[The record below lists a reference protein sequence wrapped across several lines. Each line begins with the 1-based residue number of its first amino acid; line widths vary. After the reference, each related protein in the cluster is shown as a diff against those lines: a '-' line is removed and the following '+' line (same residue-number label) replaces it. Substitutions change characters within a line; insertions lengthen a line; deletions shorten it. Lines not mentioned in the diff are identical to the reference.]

1 MSKNPDQAPGVTP
14 ALSIRSL
21 SKRFGGALALD
32 AVSLDV
38 AVGEVHGL
46 LGQNGSG
53 KSTLIKVLSGFHA
66 PEPGASLQIYGRQTD
81 LPINPADPGRR
92 RIAFVHQNLALIPT
106 LSVLENLR
114 LEDFATKTSA
124 FIDWRAETRRARDDF
139 ARFGLDIDPRRPL
152 SDLRQVERA
161 MVAIIRAFSSLND
174 ANTDG
179 QGAGILV
186 LDEPTPF
193 LPRDGVEQLFS
204 LVRSITAKGASVIFV
219 SHDIDEVV
227 EITDR
232 VTVLRDGRVSGT
244 LTSANAV
251 HSDFVELIIGRKVD
265 LYQTRHRDLSQKPV
279 TARLSGLSGAV
290 VRDFDLTLHEGEVVG
305 LTGLIGSGFDEVPYL
320 VFGAARAETGTLE
333 IAGVSSPAAAMTPH
347 LAMAKG
353 LALLPADRL
362 ARAGVGELSAA
373 DNLTLPIL
381 DRFRSTLGLDWSRIR
396 TWSADQCTAY
406 EVRPNRPDLALR
418 NFSGGNQQ
426 KVLMAKWLQNNPAL
440 LMLDEPTQGVDVGAR
455 QKIFEA
461 LDSAKA
467 KGTAI
472 LCASSDAEQLA
483 QLCDRVLVFSKGRVI
498 AELKGQD
505 ISKDAITERCLL
517 SASLHTNT
525 IVQGTT
531 A

>member
-1 MSKNPDQAPGVTP
+1 MTKTADVAPGETP
-14 ALSIRSL
+14 ALSIRNL

-32 AVSLDV
+32 TVALDV

-53 KSTLIKVLSGFHA
+53 KSTLIKILSGFHV
-66 PEPGASLQIYGRQTD
+66 PEPGASLSVYGRKVD
-81 LPINPADPGRR
+81 LPIGTTDPMRR
-92 RIAFVHQNLALIPT
+92 RIAFVHQNLALIPA

-114 LEDFATKTSA
+114 LEELAARNST

-139 ARFGLDIDPRRPL
+139 ARFDLEIDPRRPL
-152 SDLRQVERA
+152 SELRQVERA
-161 MVAIIRAFSSLND
+161 MVAIVRAFCSLS
-174 ANTDG
+174 AAASDG

-232 VTVLRDGRVSGT
+232 VTVLRDGQVSGT
-244 LTSANAV
+244 LKSSQAGHA
-251 HSDFVELIIGRKVD
+251 DFVELIIGRKVE
-265 LYQTRHRDLSQKPV
+265 LYQTRHRDLSDKPV
-279 TARLSGLSGAV
+279 AARLTGLRGAI
-290 VRDFDLTLHEGEVVG
+290 VRDVDISLREGEVVG

-320 VFGAARAETGTLE
+320 AFGATTAMAGMVEMAGITFPAE
-333 IAGVSSPAAAMTPH
+333 AMTPD
-347 LAMAKG
+347 AAIAQGM
-353 LALLPADRL
+353 ALLPADRL

-381 DRFRSTLGLDWSRIR
+381 GRFRGALGLDWGRIR
-396 TWSADQCTAY
+396 TWSAEQCSAY

-426 KVLMAKWLQNNPAL
+426 KVLMAKWLQNQPRL

-461 LDSAKA
+461 LDAAKA

-483 QLCDRVLVFSKGRVI
+483 QLCDRVLVFSKGAVI
-498 AELKGQD
+498 AELKGSE
-505 ISKDAITERCLL
+505 ISKDAINERCLL
-517 SASLHTNT
+517 SASLHPNRTL
-525 IVQGTT
+525 QGKP

>member
-1 MSKNPDQAPGVTP
+1 VSKITDPAPGETP
-14 ALSIRSL
+14 ALSIRNL

-32 AVSLDV
+32 QVSLDV
-38 AVGEVHGL
+38 AAGEVHGL

-53 KSTLIKVLSGFHA
+53 KSTLIRVLSGFHV
-66 PEPGASLQIYGRQTD
+66 PEPGAEIEVYGRRMD
-81 LPINPADPGRR
+81 LPIDTTDPSRR
-92 RIAFVHQNLALIPT
+92 RIVFVHQNLGLIPS

-114 LEDFATKTSA
+114 LEEFAAKTKA
-124 FIDWRAETRRARDDF
+124 FIDWPAETRRARDDF
-139 ARFGLDIDPRRPL
+139 DRFGLKIDPRRRL

-161 MVAIIRAFSSLND
+161 MVAIVRAFCSLN
-174 ANTDG
+174 AVAADG
-179 QGAGILV
+179 QGAGIMV

-204 LVRSITAKGASVIFV
+204 LIRSIKAKGASVIFV

-232 VTVLRDGRVSGT
+232 VTVLRDGQVSGT
-244 LTSANAV
+244 LRSSEASHSAY
-251 HSDFVELIIGRKVD
+251 VELIIGRKVE
-265 LYQTRHRDLSQKPV
+265 LYQTRYRDLSDKPIV
-279 TARLSGLSGAV
+279 ARLLGLRGNI
-290 VRDFDLTLHEGEVVG
+290 VRNVDITLREGEVVG

-320 VFGAARAETGTLE
+320 VFGAVRAEAGTVE
-333 IAGVSSPAAAMTPH
+333 IAGASNPAKTMTPH
-347 LAMAKG
+347 AAIAKG

-362 ARAGVGELSAA
+362 ARAGVADLSAT

-381 DRFRSTLGLDWSRIR
+381 SRFRAALGLDWPAMR
-396 TWSADQCTAY
+396 TWSAGQCAIY
-406 EVRPNRPDLALR
+406 EVRPNRPDFELR

-426 KVLMAKWLQNNPAL
+426 KVLMAKWLQNHPSL

-461 LDSAKA
+461 LDAAKA

-483 QLCDRVLVFSKGRVI
+483 QLCDRVLVFSRGAVI
-498 AELKGQD
+498 AELKGSE
-505 ISKDAITERCLL
+505 ISKDAITERCLQ
-517 SASLHTNT
+517 SASLHTNKILQEIPT
-525 IVQGTT
+525 
-531 A
+531 

>member
-1 MSKNPDQAPGVTP
+1 MNKTGDQAPGETP

-32 AVSLDV
+32 TVSLDV

-53 KSTLIKVLSGFHA
+53 KSTLIKVLSGFHV
-66 PEPGASLQIYGRQTD
+66 PEPGATLHVYGRQVD
-81 LPINPADPGRR
+81 LPIDTTDPSRR
-92 RIAFVHQNLALIPT
+92 RIAFVHQNLGLIPT

-114 LEDFATKTSA
+114 LEEFATKNSA
-124 FIDWRAETRRARDDF
+124 FIDWRAETRRAREDF

-152 SDLRQVERA
+152 SELRQVERA
-161 MVAIIRAFSSLND
+161 MVAIVRAFCSLNAAGAD
-174 ANTDG
+174 S
-179 QGAGILV
+179 QCAGILV

-232 VTVLRDGRVSGT
+232 VTVLRDGQVSGT
-244 LTSANAV
+244 LNSANAS

-265 LYQTRHRDLSQKPV
+265 LYQTRHRDLSDKPIA
-279 TARLSGLSGAV
+279 ARLAGLRGSIVKDVNIA
-290 VRDFDLTLHEGEVVG
+290 LHEGEVVG

-320 VFGAARAETGTLE
+320 VFGAARAEAGTVE
-333 IAGVSSPAAAMTPH
+333 IAGVSTPARTMTPH
-347 LAMAKG
+347 DAIAKG

-381 DRFRSTLGLDWSRIR
+381 NRLRTAFGLDWSRI
-396 TWSADQCTAY
+396 TSWSTEQFDTY

-426 KVLMAKWLQNNPAL
+426 KVLIAKWLQNHPSL

-455 QKIFEA
+455 QKIYEA
-461 LDSAKA
+461 LDAAKA

-483 QLCDRVLVFSKGRVI
+483 QLCDRVLVFSKGAVI
-498 AELKGQD
+498 AELKGSD

-517 SASLHTNT
+517 SASLHPNKTL
-525 IVQGTT
+525 QGIP

>member
-1 MSKNPDQAPGVTP
+1 MNKAADPASGETP
-14 ALSIRSL
+14 ALSIRNL

-32 AVSLDV
+32 DVSLDV

-53 KSTLIKVLSGFHA
+53 KSTLIKVLSGFHV
-66 PEPGASLQIYGRQTD
+66 PEPGAALRVYGEPVG
-81 LPINPADPGRR
+81 LPIDTTDPRRR
-92 RIAFVHQNLALIPT
+92 RIAFVHQNLGLIPT
-106 LSVLENLR
+106 ISVLENLR
-114 LEDFATKTSA
+114 LEEFATRTSA
-124 FIDWRAETRRARDDF
+124 FINWRAEARRASEDF
-139 ARFGLDIDPRRPL
+139 ARFGLDIDPNRPL
-152 SDLRQVERA
+152 SELRQVERA
-161 MVAIIRAFSSLND
+161 MVAIIRAFCSLN
-174 ANTDG
+174 AAATDG
-179 QGAGILV
+179 KGAGILV

-193 LPRDGVEQLFS
+193 LPRDGVEQLFA

-244 LTSANAV
+244 LESAEAS
-251 HSDFVELIIGRKVD
+251 HSAFVELIIGRKVE
-265 LYQTRHRDLSQKPV
+265 LYQTRHRDLSGQPAA
-279 TARLSGLSGAV
+279 ARLSGLRGNV
-290 VRDFDLTLHEGEVVG
+290 VRDVNITLREGEVVG

-320 VFGAARAETGTLE
+320 VFGAAKAVAGTVE
-333 IAGVSSPAAAMTPH
+333 VAGVPTPAGVMTPQD
-347 LAMAKG
+347 AIAKG
-353 LALLPADRL
+353 MALLPADRL
-362 ARAGVGELSAA
+362 ARAGVAELSAA

-381 DRFRSTLGLDWSRIR
+381 DRFWTALGLDWTRLRS
-396 TWSADQCTAY
+396 WSAEQCTAY

-426 KVLMAKWLQNNPAL
+426 KILMAKWLQNHPTL

-461 LDSAKA
+461 LDTAKA

-472 LCASSDAEQLA
+472 LCASTDAEQLA
-483 QLCDRVLVFSKGRVI
+483 QLCDRVLVFSKGAVI
-498 AELKGQD
+498 AELIGSE
-505 ISKDAITERCLL
+505 ISKDAITEKCLR
-517 SASLHTNT
+517 SASLHSTHT
-525 IVQGTT
+525 SQGTP